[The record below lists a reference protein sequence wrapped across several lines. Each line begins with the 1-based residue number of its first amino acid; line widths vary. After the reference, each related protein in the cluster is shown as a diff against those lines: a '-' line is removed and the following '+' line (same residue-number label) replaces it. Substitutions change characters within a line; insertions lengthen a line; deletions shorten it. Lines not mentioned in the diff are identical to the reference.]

1 MSLRQPSAVGLP
13 DKFSEM
19 MKEIITFVLSFL
31 NSAAGRAALL
41 YAVRR
46 VSFHS
51 VLVGN
56 GMPPGPYQV
65 TSILGV
71 GVLAGG
77 LSGDHD
83 GLSSECPDI
92 AQHRR
97 LWGG

>member
-1 MSLRQPSAVGLP
+1 MTSLRQPSEVGSP
-13 DKFSEM
+13 DRFSEM
-19 MKEIITFVLSFL
+19 MNEAMTFVVSFL

-51 VLVGN
+51 GLWGS

-71 GVLAGG
+71 TVPEGG
-77 LSGDHD
+77 F
-83 GLSSECPDI
+83 PAVI
-92 AQHRR
+92 NA
-97 LWGG
+97 